1 MTLASVLVF
10 AAALFVAAGSPGP
23 SIAALV
29 SRVLTKGWRDV
40 LPFLVAMWVGETVWL
55 SFAVAGLS
63 AIAESFQPVFVA
75 IKWIGVAYL
84 LYLAWKMWFA
94 RTDGA
99 DGELPE
105 SRSAAKMFFAG
116 LTVTLGNPKI
126 MMFYVAL
133 LPSIID
139 LNGVTL
145 IGWLE
150 LVAAMLIVLAT
161 VDILWIMLANKARKF
176 LKSPRALRTA
186 NRISAGTMAGAAA
199 AIATR

>member
-1 MTLASVLVF
+1 VTFTSILVF

-29 SRVLTKGWRDV
+29 ARVLSKGWRNV
-40 LPFLVAMWVGETVWL
+40 LPFIAAMWVGEAIWL
-55 SFAVAGLS
+55 SLAVAGL
-63 AIAESFQPVFVA
+63 AAVAESFQPVFVA
-75 IKWIGVAYL
+75 IKWIGIAYL

-94 RTDGA
+94 PTEVS
-99 DGELPE
+99 GEDLPE
-105 SRSAAKMFFAG
+105 SRSALKLFLAG

-139 LNGVTL
+139 LAGVTL
-145 IGWLE
+145 VGWVE
-150 LVAAMLIVLAT
+150 LVAAMIVVLAT
-161 VDILWIMLANKARKF
+161 VDIAWMALAAKARQF
-176 LKSPRALRTA
+176 LKSPRAVKIA

-199 AIATR
+199 AIAAR

>member
-1 MTLASVLVF
+1 MTFTSILVF

-29 SRVLTKGWRDV
+29 ARVLSRGWRNV
-40 LPFLVAMWVGETVWL
+40 LPFIAAMWVGEAIWL
-55 SFAVAGLS
+55 SLAVAGL
-63 AIAESFQPVFVA
+63 AAVAESFQPVFVA

-84 LYLAWKMWFA
+84 LYLAWKMWSA
-94 RTDGA
+94 PATVGDE
-99 DGELPE
+99 DLPE
-105 SRSAAKMFFAG
+105 SRSALKPFLAG

-139 LNGVTL
+139 LAGVTL
-145 IGWLE
+145 LGWAE
-150 LVAAMLIVLAT
+150 LVAAMIVVLAT
-161 VDILWIMLANKARKF
+161 VDVAWMALAAKARHF
-176 LKSPRALRTA
+176 LKSPRAVKIA

-199 AIATR
+199 AIAAR

>member
-1 MTLASVLVF
+1 MTFTSILVF

-29 SRVLTKGWRDV
+29 ARVLAKGWRNV
-40 LPFLVAMWVGETVWL
+40 LPFIAAMWVGEAIWL
-55 SFAVAGLS
+55 SLAVAGL
-63 AIAESFQPVFVA
+63 AAVAESFQPIFVA

-94 RTDGA
+94 PTEVGGKD
-99 DGELPE
+99 LPE
-105 SRSAAKMFFAG
+105 SRSAIKLFLAG

-139 LNGVTL
+139 LAGVTL
-145 IGWLE
+145 IGWAE
-150 LVAAMLIVLAT
+150 LVAAMIVVLAT
-161 VDILWIMLANKARKF
+161 VDVAWMALAAKARQF
-176 LKSPRALRTA
+176 LKSPRAVKIA

-199 AIATR
+199 AIAAR